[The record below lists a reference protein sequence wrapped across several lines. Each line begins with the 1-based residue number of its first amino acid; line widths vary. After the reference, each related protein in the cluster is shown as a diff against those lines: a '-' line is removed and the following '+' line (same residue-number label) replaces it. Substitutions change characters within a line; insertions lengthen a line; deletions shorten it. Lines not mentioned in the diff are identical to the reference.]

1 MSGQTPFDRE
11 GGRASSKDDAE
22 GHSTYM
28 IYDDNNNPLVMDL
41 DAIDE
46 CQKHRM
52 YAHRPPRVKHGKQNE
67 AGDAEG

>member
-1 MSGQTPFDRE
+1 
-11 GGRASSKDDAE
+11 
-22 GHSTYM
+22 M

-52 YAHRPPRVKHGKQNE
+52 YAHRPPHVKHGKQNE